1 MYDHEGRRACGG
13 GAAASFRRDPRR
25 ADRDGKRMYRN
36 ERDEEEEAMNWR
48 ERKVEWA
55 GRGARENGR
64 KGRGG
69 LAGWHGPSSRAA
81 VK

>member
-1 MYDHEGRRACGG
+1 MYDHEGRRACGGGGGG

-36 ERDEEEEAMNWR
+36 ERDEEEAMNWR
-48 ERKVEWA
+48 ERKLESA
-55 GRGARENGR
+55 RGERGTEE
-64 KGRGG
+64 RGG
-69 LAGWHGPSSRAA
+69 TGWHGPSSRAA